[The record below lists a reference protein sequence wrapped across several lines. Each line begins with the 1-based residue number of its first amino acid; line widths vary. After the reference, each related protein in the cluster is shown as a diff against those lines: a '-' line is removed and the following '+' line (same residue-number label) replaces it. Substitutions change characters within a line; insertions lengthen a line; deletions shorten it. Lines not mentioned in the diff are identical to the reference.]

1 MLYDWSEHSR
11 SQDALHTSHANSF
24 TDKEEENSLCQTES
38 PLIKILQ
45 TAEKLEKQR
54 TTTRSI
60 SLWGS
65 GSRGPTPTGFFCMPS
80 VIANSHGS
88 LGHRNRKIKWSYS
101 PC

>member
-65 GSRGPTPTGFFCMPS
+65 GSRGPTPTGFFLH
-80 VIANSHGS
+80 A
-88 LGHRNRKIKWSYS
+88 LSYCQLPWQFRS
-101 PC
+101 QK

>member
-65 GSRGPTPTGFFCMPS
+65 GSRGPTPTSFFCMSS
-80 VIANSHGS
+80 VIAKSRGS